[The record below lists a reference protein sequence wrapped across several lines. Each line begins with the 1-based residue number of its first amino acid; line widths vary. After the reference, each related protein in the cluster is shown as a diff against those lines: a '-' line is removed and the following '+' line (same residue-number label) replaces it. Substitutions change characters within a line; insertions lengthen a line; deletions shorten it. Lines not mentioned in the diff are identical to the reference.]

1 VRLQQGGD
9 LLAQRAASENLAGA
23 YPLVRPEYK
32 SLVADLNEKVSVK
45 TPEREAWDDFIQFI

>member
-1 VRLQQGGD
+1 MREAGYVF
-9 LLAQRAASENLAGA
+9 AQRAASENLAGA